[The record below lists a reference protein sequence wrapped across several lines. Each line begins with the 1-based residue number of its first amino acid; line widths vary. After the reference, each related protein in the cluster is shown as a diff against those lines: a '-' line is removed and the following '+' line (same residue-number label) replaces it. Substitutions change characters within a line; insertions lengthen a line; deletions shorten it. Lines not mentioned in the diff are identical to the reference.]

1 MAAIL
6 LDSVSLNFIKKHSV
20 VKKFKKV
27 EIDST
32 DFVMLDFEIEFKH
45 HLVVLCFAVELDCS
59 KVVLKYF
66 AN

>member
-1 MAAIL
+1 LAAIL

-32 DFVMLDFEIEFKH
+32 DFVMLDFEIEFKY